1 MDVGEFDRLKQEGAV
16 VLQNVRD
23 NVKKQQLTMD
33 LLSERILDQT
43 QRAMQTTAVSVVGV
57 ASAHSVHNFPIV
69 AMPPESLKALDIAL
83 FYRNVELCE
92 LELQPLEAQI
102 ERKHLVINK
111 AVQEWVEAGANP
123 DAEPD
128 EQEDG
133 VWPGDVGKSREMY
146 GHLELF
152 SIEKRVL
159 QCYLERGRI
168 LEEKTKFNQELA
180 ALKAHKVAVLSLI
193 EEKQLRISE
202 INVEL
207 KQSHDAAHR
216 YALQPSELGTQLDVL
231 DSEVTASRVVAG
243 SGESGDG
250 AAGGLPDAKT
260 RSSAIS
266 VEVMQRALE
275 DMMGGTLTASKDSL
289 SVDDLL
295 QKPVFYG
302 ALDVQFTEEQL
313 KACKEYERR
322 LKTFMEQLEKTRSVL
337 EAEQKKIV
345 NEISDICE
353 AFDRKVADFGEKR
366 LVLEQLLLSRQLFLA
381 LVRLAVHLQV
391 DSEEKLTQLAFERVE
406 LQRRADSTAK
416 ARDAFKLEYD
426 AFRDKQEQHVLAG
439 GCGAQCLLKSKLTL
453 PLVLQKKILS
463 GTS

>member
-1 MDVGEFDRLKQEGAV
+1 MEFVVDVGEFDRLKQEGAV

-83 FYRNVELCE
+83 FYRNVELSE

-231 DSEVTASRVVAG
+231 DSEVTANRVVAG

-266 VEVMQRALE
+266 EEVMQRALE

-289 SVDDLL
+289 SLDDLL
-295 QKPVFYG
+295 MKPACYG
-302 ALDVQFTEEQL
+302 AFDVQFTEEQL
-313 KACKEYERR
+313 KACKE
-322 LKTFMEQLEKTRSVL
+322 
-337 EAEQKKIV
+337 
-345 NEISDICE
+345 
-353 AFDRKVADFGEKR
+353 
-366 LVLEQLLLSRQLFLA
+366 
-381 LVRLAVHLQV
+381 
-391 DSEEKLTQLAFERVE
+391 
-406 LQRRADSTAK
+406 
-416 ARDAFKLEYD
+416 
-426 AFRDKQEQHVLAG
+426 
-439 GCGAQCLLKSKLTL
+439 
-453 PLVLQKKILS
+453 
-463 GTS
+463 